1 VLPPPPPAANQLVG
15 TQEHGTKTI
24 MGASGR
30 FKGEPGGHGPRLCT
44 FDNPEEAPY
53 LRKNWKEITGNI
65 WIHYVLFTYVWFNM
79 KMQGTTLRQNTF

>member
-1 VLPPPPPAANQLVG
+1 MCPIPLLIHSKKFPISEVLPPPPPAANQLVG

-44 FDNPEEAPY
+44 FDNTEAAPY
-53 LRKNWKEITGNI
+53 LRKN
-65 WIHYVLFTYVWFNM
+65 
-79 KMQGTTLRQNTF
+79 